1 VNSADIKIKIFEAFN
16 LPEAYGIDRNSPHY
30 MTYMMDIYNT
40 NVNASK
46 TEYET
51 VEIRVI
57 DENPQRASDMCDSII
72 EFYNHKTGEMHS
84 QKYVEVAEIAEVF
97 NQQKKDEL
105 NKISEE
111 LQTLRNESQLISF
124 ENQVKEVTKGYMNML
139 AANGGRTTD
148 GQVIKKQ
155 YERLTEK
162 GIEVYTLE
170 LKFNKLTSIVDS
182 LEMVQ
187 DIAIL
192 EANKEITYC
201 HVVEAPMP
209 ADKKSYPVRWLIVAL
224 SLMSALFA
232 GLVFFLI
239 LDYKKL

>member
-1 VNSADIKIKIFEAFN
+1 
-16 LPEAYGIDRNSPHY
+16 
-30 MTYMMDIYNT
+30 
-40 NVNASK
+40 
-46 TEYET
+46 
-51 VEIRVI
+51 
-57 DENPQRASDMCDSII
+57 
-72 EFYNHKTGEMHS
+72 
-84 QKYVEVAEIAEVF
+84 
-97 NQQKKDEL
+97 
-105 NKISEE
+105 
-111 LQTLRNESQLISF
+111 
-124 ENQVKEVTKGYMNML
+124 
-139 AANGGRTTD
+139 
-148 GQVIKKQ
+148 
-155 YERLTEK
+155 LTEK